1 MTSRFV
7 GFNEDAG
14 EEQVPYE
21 ELKTYMNTALKGS
34 TLSTAAGSKANT
46 NSQSMLKSFD
56 KLPASKTA

>member
-1 MTSRFV
+1 
-7 GFNEDAG
+7 
-14 EEQVPYE
+14 VPYE
-21 ELKTYMNTALKGS
+21 ELRKYMNTALKGS